1 MRESEPDFET
11 LSAYV
16 DGELDAASAA
26 HIAALAA
33 NDPRVAARVSK
44 LHQLRA
50 GVSALAGSDVVV
62 ATAVGRAPR
71 GRFGALRWPAALA
84 ASLVLLVC
92 AAALWFGTGEVRQ
105 GEGGLVATLVETHDE
120 WLATGHARLAPAELP
135 ESPRSILLAAA
146 GLIQVHADP
155 SLDIGGVQVGHFGYV
170 GANGCRL
177 SLFELPVEMDGEV
190 SDGLWASLESGLRL
204 ADWTSGS
211 THFIVVARDM
221 NDQRFE
227 TVVGALRKATRERG
241 ATREM
246 IARLESARQ
255 PCLS

>member
-1 MRESEPDFET
+1 MREVEPDFET

-16 DGELDAASAA
+16 DGELDAADAA
-26 HIAALAA
+26 RIAALAA
-33 NDPRVAARVSK
+33 SDPTVATRIAK

-50 GVSALAGSDVVV
+50 SISALAGAEVVM
-62 ATAVGRAPR
+62 ATPVGHALR
-71 GRFGALRWPAALA
+71 GRFGALRWSAALA
-84 ASLVLLVC
+84 ACVVLLVC
-92 AAALWFGTGEVRQ
+92 AAAFWLGTSEMRR
-105 GEGGLVATLVETHDE
+105 GEGGIVAALVETHDD
-120 WLATGHARLAPAELP
+120 WLATGRGQLAPAELA
-135 ESPRSILLAAA
+135 ESQRSVLLAAA

-155 SLDIGGVQVGHFGYV
+155 ALEIGDVRVGHFGYV

-177 SLFELPVEMDGEV
+177 SLFELPVEEDRDL
-190 SDGLWASLESGLRL
+190 SDSLWASLESGLRL
-204 ADWTSGS
+204 ADWASET
-211 THFIVVARDM
+211 THFVVVARDM